1 MQNLLGKKMLA
12 FALTFLF
19 SILGVKSTSAQVAPV
34 ITTQPANQTVT
45 EGQAATFSVVISNG
59 PCRSFWYING
69 AGYFGSVGSTISY
82 TIPNTTLAMNGWK
95 VSVNLYSCGS
105 TGANLGNSQT
115 AILTVNSATGAPT
128 ITAQPANQ
136 TVTAGQTATFTVVA
150 TGTAPLNYQWQ
161 KNGSAISGATS
172 ASYTTPA
179 TASTDNGSAFKVVV
193 SNSTGSVTSAAAS
206 LTVNAAAAPAI
217 TQQPQ
222 SQTVQAGQSAI
233 FTVAV
238 SNGPCHSFWYING
251 AGYYGSVGS
260 TISYT
265 IPNTTLAMNGW
276 TVSVNLYSCGST
288 GANAGYSQTAKL
300 TVNSATGA
308 PSIDA
313 QPANQ
318 TVTAGQ
324 TATFTVAATGTAPLS
339 YQWQKNGAAISGATS
354 ASYTTPATSTSDSG
368 TAFKVVVTNSA
379 GSATSNSA
387 TLTVNTAQVAPS
399 ITTQPANQTV
409 TAGQAATFSVVATG
423 TTPLS
428 YQWQKNGSAI
438 SGATAASY
446 TTPATTSSDNGA
458 TFQAT
463 VSNSIGSVTSNSA
476 TLTVTSG
483 SGQTITLTLAN
494 THQTMSGFGA
504 AVAFQDGNP
513 WSTSETDMLYCQS
526 PFSGPSCAQNGIGLS
541 LLRTMIYEDGTYPFV
556 TQMQGARARGATIW
570 LAPWS
575 APAAWKTSGSLNG
588 GYLCDGTNGC
598 GNVNHYQDWATYLSN
613 YVSTLENTY
622 GIPIYALSVQNEPDF
637 SNGAYREMLWTAAE
651 FDNFIKNYLG
661 PTIAANNPGL
671 KIIMPEESHWQME
684 LAATC
689 QSDPNC
695 SKYVSIIAAH
705 GFSEAYPPPLTVNV
719 GQEVWETE
727 DSDLGT
733 DDSSWSNGLGWA
745 QQIHQY
751 LATANVN
758 AWHYGWGVDEG
769 DGTGQGLITA
779 GTAEKRMWALGNW
792 SNFVKPG
799 WVRTDV
805 SCSGSACE
813 GFLLSAFTNPA
824 NGAFAIVVINT
835 TSSSQT
841 FTFNGMPS
849 GVATVTP
856 YVTSASQNLAAAAP
870 IGVNLGSFTATV
882 EGSSVTSFVAP

>member
-1 MQNLLGKKMLA
+1 MLP

-19 SILGVKSTSAQVAPV
+19 SILGVKSSSAQTPA

-45 EGQAATFSVVISNG
+45 AGQSATFTVVVSNG
-59 PCRSFWYING
+59 PCRSLWYING
-69 AGYFGSVGSTISY
+69 AGHYGDIGSTISY
-82 TIPNTTLAMNGWK
+82 TIPNTTLAMNGWIVAVNLYECGSTAAHLGNSQTAILTVNSATAAPTITGQPTNQIVTVGQTATFSVAATGTAPLSYQWQKNGANISGATLASYTTPATASTDNGSAYKVVVSNSAGSVTSNAASLTVNAAGVPAITQQPQSQTVQAGQSATFTVAVSNGPCRSFWNINGVGSYGAVASTISYTIPNATLAMNGWK

-115 AILTVNSATGAPT
+115 AILTVNSATGAPM
-128 ITAQPANQ
+128 ITAQPVNQ
-136 TVTAGQTATFTVVA
+136 TVTVGQTATFAVVA
-150 TGTAPLNYQWQ
+150 A
-161 KNGSAISGATS
+161 
-172 ASYTTPA
+172 
-179 TASTDNGSAFKVVV
+179 
-193 SNSTGSVTSAAAS
+193 
-206 LTVNAAAAPAI
+206 
-217 TQQPQ
+217 
-222 SQTVQAGQSAI
+222 
-233 FTVAV
+233 
-238 SNGPCHSFWYING
+238 
-251 AGYYGSVGS
+251 
-260 TISYT
+260 
-265 IPNTTLAMNGW
+265 
-276 TVSVNLYSCGST
+276 
-288 GANAGYSQTAKL
+288 
-300 TVNSATGA
+300 
-308 PSIDA
+308 
-313 QPANQ
+313 
-318 TVTAGQ
+318 
-324 TATFTVAATGTAPLS
+324 GTAPLS
-339 YQWQKNGAAISGATS
+339 YQWQKNGANISGATL
-354 ASYTTPATSTSDSG
+354 ASYTTPATATTDSG
-368 TAFKVVVTNSA
+368 SMFQVVISNTA
-379 GSATSNSA
+379 GSVTSSTA
-387 TLTVNTAQVAPS
+387 TLTVNPAVVAPT
-399 ITTQPANQTV
+399 ITTQPLNQTV
-409 TAGQAATFSVVATG
+409 TAGQTATFLVVAAG
-423 TTPLS
+423 TAPLS

-446 TTPATTSSDNGA
+446 TTPDTTSPDNGA
-458 TFQAT
+458 IFQAT

-483 SGQTITLTLAN
+483 SGPTITLTLAN

-556 TQMQGARARGATIW
+556 SQMQAARARGATIW
-570 LAPWS
+570 LAPWT
-575 APAAWKTSGSLNG
+575 APAAWKTSGSLNL
-588 GYLCDGTNGC
+588 GYLCDGTSGC

-637 SNGAYREMLWTAAE
+637 SNGTYRAMVWTAAE

-661 PTIAANNPGL
+661 PTVAANNPGL

-705 GFSEAYPPPLTVNV
+705 GFSEAYPSPLTVNV

-733 DDSSWSNGLGWA
+733 NDSSWSNGLGWA
-745 QQIHQY
+745 QQIHKF

-758 AWHYGWGVDEG
+758 SWHYGWGVDEG

-805 SCSGSACE
+805 SCSGSACA
-813 GFLLSAFTNPA
+813 GFLLSAFKNPA
-824 NGAFAIVVINT
+824 NGAFAIVVINM

-841 FTFNGMPS
+841 FTFNGVPS

-870 IGVNLGSFTATV
+870 IGVNLGSFSATV
-882 EGSSVTSFVAP
+882 AGSSVTSFVAP

>member
-1 MQNLLGKKMLA
+1 LDAQALVDSIPALIHIAKWNRLVDSFHWPGYFCLRRPRENTVQNFPGKKMLA
-12 FALTFLF
+12 FALTFLV
-19 SILGVKSTSAQVAPV
+19 SILGVKSSSAQVAPA

-82 TIPNTTLAMNGWK
+82 TIPNTTLAMNGWT
-95 VSVNLYSCGS
+95 VSVDLYSCGS

-136 TVTAGQTATFTVVA
+136 TVTAGQTATF
-150 TGTAPLNYQWQ
+150 
-161 KNGSAISGATS
+161 
-172 ASYTTPA
+172 
-179 TASTDNGSAFKVVV
+179 
-193 SNSTGSVTSAAAS
+193 S
-206 LTVNAAAAPAI
+206 LV
-217 TQQPQ
+217 
-222 SQTVQAGQSAI
+222 
-233 FTVAV
+233 
-238 SNGPCHSFWYING
+238 
-251 AGYYGSVGS
+251 
-260 TISYT
+260 
-265 IPNTTLAMNGW
+265 
-276 TVSVNLYSCGST
+276 
-288 GANAGYSQTAKL
+288 
-300 TVNSATGA
+300 
-308 PSIDA
+308 
-313 QPANQ
+313 
-318 TVTAGQ
+318 
-324 TATFTVAATGTAPLS
+324 ATGTAPLS
-339 YQWQKNGAAISGATS
+339 YQWQKNGSPISGAAA

-368 TAFKVVVTNSA
+368 AAFKVVVTNSA

-409 TAGQAATFSVVATG
+409 TAGQTATFSVVATG
-423 TTPLS
+423 TAPLS

-438 SGATAASY
+438 SGATAVSY
-446 TTPATTSSDNGA
+446 TTPAATSSDNGA
-458 TFQAT
+458 IFQAT
-463 VSNSIGSVTSNSA
+463 VSNSIGGVTSNSA
-476 TLTVTSG
+476 TLTVSSG
-483 SGQTITLTLAN
+483 SGPTITLTLAN

-504 AVAFQDGNP
+504 SVAFQDGNP

-556 TQMQGARARGATIW
+556 SQMQAARARGATIW
-570 LAPWS
+570 LAPWT
-575 APAAWKTSGSLNG
+575 APAAWKTSGSLNF
-588 GYLCDGTNGC
+588 GYLCDGTSGC

-637 SNGAYREMLWTAAE
+637 SNGTYRAMLWTAAE

-661 PTIAANNPGL
+661 PTLAANNPGL

-705 GFSEAYPPPLTVNV
+705 GFAEAYPSPLTVNV

-733 DDSSWSNGLGWA
+733 NDSSWSNGLGWA
-745 QQIHQY
+745 QQIHRY

-758 AWHYGWGVDEG
+758 SWHYGWGVDEG
-769 DGTGQGLITA
+769 DGNGQGLITA

-799 WVRTDV
+799 WIRTDV
-805 SCSGSACE
+805 SCSGSACA
-813 GFLLSAFTNPA
+813 GFLLSAFKNPA

-841 FTFNGMPS
+841 FTFNGVPS

-856 YVTSASQNLAAAAP
+856 YVTSASQNLAAASP
-870 IGVNLGSFTATV
+870 IGVNLGSFGATV
-882 EGSSVTSFVAP
+882 AGSSVTSFVNP

>member
-1 MQNLLGKKMLA
+1 MLP

-19 SILGVKSTSAQVAPV
+19 SILGVKSSSAQTPA

-45 EGQAATFSVVISNG
+45 AGQSATFTVVVSNG
-59 PCRSFWYING
+59 PCRSLWYING
-69 AGYFGSVGSTISY
+69 AGHYGDIGSTISY
-82 TIPNTTLAMNGWK
+82 TIPNTTLAMNGWIVAVNLYECGSTAAHLGNSQTAILTVNSATAAPTITGQPTNQIVTVGQTATFSVAATGTAPLSYQWQKNGANISGATLASYTTPATASTDNGSAYKVVVSNSAGSVTSNAASLTVNAAGVPAITQQPQSQTVQAGQSATFTVAVSNGPCRSFWNINGVGSYGAVASTISYTIPNATLAMNGWK

-115 AILTVNSATGAPT
+115 AILTVNSATGAPM
-128 ITAQPANQ
+128 ITAQPVNQ
-136 TVTAGQTATFTVVA
+136 TVTVGQTATFAVVA
-150 TGTAPLNYQWQ
+150 A
-161 KNGSAISGATS
+161 
-172 ASYTTPA
+172 
-179 TASTDNGSAFKVVV
+179 
-193 SNSTGSVTSAAAS
+193 
-206 LTVNAAAAPAI
+206 
-217 TQQPQ
+217 
-222 SQTVQAGQSAI
+222 
-233 FTVAV
+233 
-238 SNGPCHSFWYING
+238 
-251 AGYYGSVGS
+251 
-260 TISYT
+260 
-265 IPNTTLAMNGW
+265 
-276 TVSVNLYSCGST
+276 
-288 GANAGYSQTAKL
+288 
-300 TVNSATGA
+300 
-308 PSIDA
+308 
-313 QPANQ
+313 
-318 TVTAGQ
+318 
-324 TATFTVAATGTAPLS
+324 GTAPLS
-339 YQWQKNGAAISGATS
+339 YQWQKNGANISGATL
-354 ASYTTPATSTSDSG
+354 ASYTTPATATTDSG
-368 TAFKVVVTNSA
+368 SMFQVVISNTA
-379 GSATSNSA
+379 GSVTSSTA
-387 TLTVNTAQVAPS
+387 TLTVNPAVVAPT
-399 ITTQPANQTV
+399 ITTQPLNQTV
-409 TAGQAATFSVVATG
+409 TAGQTATFLVVAAG
-423 TTPLS
+423 TAPLS

-446 TTPATTSSDNGA
+446 TTPDTTSPDNGA
-458 TFQAT
+458 IFQAT

-483 SGQTITLTLAN
+483 SGPTITLTLAN

-556 TQMQGARARGATIW
+556 SQMQAARARGATIW
-570 LAPWS
+570 LAPWT
-575 APAAWKTSGSLNG
+575 APAAWKTSGSLNL
-588 GYLCDGTNGC
+588 GYLCDGTSGC

-637 SNGAYREMLWTAAE
+637 SNGTYRAMVWTAAE

-661 PTIAANNPGL
+661 PTVAANNPGL

-705 GFSEAYPPPLTVNV
+705 GFSEAYPSPLTVNV

-733 DDSSWSNGLGWA
+733 NDSSWSNGLGWA
-745 QQIHQY
+745 QQIHKF

-758 AWHYGWGVDEG
+758 SWHYGWGVDEG

-805 SCSGSACE
+805 SCSGSACA
-813 GFLLSAFTNPA
+813 GFLLSAFKNPA

-841 FTFNGMPS
+841 FTFNGVPS

-870 IGVNLGSFTATV
+870 IGVNLGSFSATV
-882 EGSSVTSFVAP
+882 AGSSVTSFVAP